1 MLLGVRR
8 IHRNIISNF
17 SGGKSM
23 KNSHYVPK
31 FILKKFSNKLCLYNV
46 KTREFREN
54 LKPEKAYCEKG
65 FYDDDTENNLNLKL
79 ETSFA
84 QLLNNKVLK
93 AKDKIELNRTEL
105 RLIKKFLLIS
115 IIRSIGSE
123 SVMQK
128 EKKFYD
134 DLIFSLKKQGFITS
148 KADEKKIRPF
158 IEEDIPNETPY
169 EYWMRTINVI
179 LDTDGSPE
187 EIKKHPKKTYP
198 AFRWASVIN
207 AGYLAFWDSEYNQ
220 DEFVITD
227 IGMTSENEI
236 GWNGI
241 TRYNMKKLNFLKSL
255 YPLVENNEDL
265 KSLIIKLL
273 EFTTYFHENFQM
285 FPISAKRMIV
295 LISPYFKF
303 IIQNN
308 LEKFAP
314 ELSDITMLNNK
325 KLYYPNQINLV
336 NNDFQKYHPDDKYI
350 YDINQLNSQETQY
363 CNALFLDRIDTT
375 LGFSS
380 VNKVIESLKY
390 YENLNIIPRID
401 YAPLIKII
409 MERDSNNLIK
419 KI

>member
-1 MLLGVRR
+1 
-8 IHRNIISNF
+8 
-17 SGGKSM
+17 M

-31 FILKKFSNKLCLYNV
+31 FILKNFSNKLCLYNV
-46 KTREFREN
+46 KTGEFREK

-65 FYDDDTENNLNLKL
+65 FYDDDTEINLNLKL

-84 QLLNNKVLK
+84 QLLNNKILK

-380 VNKVIESLKY
+380 VNKVIGSLKY

>member
-1 MLLGVRR
+1 
-8 IHRNIISNF
+8 
-17 SGGKSM
+17 M

-380 VNKVIESLKY
+380 VNKVIGSLKY

>member
-1 MLLGVRR
+1 
-8 IHRNIISNF
+8 
-17 SGGKSM
+17 
-23 KNSHYVPK
+23 
-31 FILKKFSNKLCLYNV
+31 
-46 KTREFREN
+46 
-54 LKPEKAYCEKG
+54 
-65 FYDDDTENNLNLKL
+65 
-79 ETSFA
+79 
-84 QLLNNKVLK
+84 
-93 AKDKIELNRTEL
+93 
-105 RLIKKFLLIS
+105 
-115 IIRSIGSE
+115 
-123 SVMQK
+123 
-128 EKKFYD
+128 
-134 DLIFSLKKQGFITS
+134 
-148 KADEKKIRPF
+148 
-158 IEEDIPNETPY
+158 
-169 EYWMRTINVI
+169 MRTINVI

-187 EIKKHPKKTYP
+187 EIFKHPKKTYP

-241 TRYNMKKLNFLKSL
+241 TRYNMKKLNFLLELFK
-255 YPLVENNEDL
+255 NEQNEKL
-265 KSLIIKLL
+265 KKEIDKNIYFIES
-273 EFTTYFHENFQM
+273 FHENFQM

-295 LISPYFKF
+295 LISPFYKF
-303 IIQNN
+303 R
-308 LEKFAP
+308 
-314 ELSDITMLNNK
+314 
-325 KLYYPNQINLV
+325 KLYKDLYSMPRLETLTKLV
-336 NNDFQKYHPDDKYI
+336 NEDLFSPNDVHYVYPQIDSTPKYHPDDKYI

-380 VNKVIESLKY
+380 VNKVIGSLKY

>member
-1 MLLGVRR
+1 
-8 IHRNIISNF
+8 
-17 SGGKSM
+17 M

-31 FILKKFSNKLCLYNV
+31 FILKNFSNKLCLYNV
-46 KTREFREN
+46 KTGEFREK

-65 FYDDDTENNLNLKL
+65 FYDDDTEINLNLKL

-84 QLLNNKVLK
+84 QLLNNKILK

-134 DLIFSLKKQGFITS
+134 DLIFSLKKQGSITS
-148 KADEKKIRPF
+148 KADEEKIRPF

-187 EIKKHPKKTYP
+187 EIFKHPKKTYP

-220 DEFVITD
+220 DEFIITD

-241 TRYNMKKLNFLKSL
+241 TGHNTKKLNFLL
-255 YPLVENNEDL
+255 ELVKNEQNEKL
-265 KSLIIKLL
+265 KKEI
-273 EFTTYFHENFQM
+273 Y
-285 FPISAKRMIV
+285 
-295 LISPYFKF
+295 
-303 IIQNN
+303 
-308 LEKFAP
+308 
-314 ELSDITMLNNK
+314 
-325 KLYYPNQINLV
+325 
-336 NNDFQKYHPDDKYI
+336 KYI
-350 YDINQLNSQETQY
+350 YL
-363 CNALFLDRIDTT
+363 
-375 LGFSS
+375 
-380 VNKVIESLKY
+380 
-390 YENLNIIPRID
+390 
-401 YAPLIKII
+401 
-409 MERDSNNLIK
+409 
-419 KI
+419 

>member
-1 MLLGVRR
+1 MLLGLRR

-23 KNSHYVPK
+23 KNSRYVPK

-46 KTREFREN
+46 KTGEFREK

-65 FYDDDTENNLNLKL
+65 FYDDDTEINLNLKL

-285 FPISAKRMIV
+285 FPISAKRMID

>member
-1 MLLGVRR
+1 
-8 IHRNIISNF
+8 
-17 SGGKSM
+17 M

-31 FILKKFSNKLCLYNV
+31 FILKNFSNKLCLYNV
-46 KTREFREN
+46 KTGEFREK

-65 FYDDDTENNLNLKL
+65 FYDDDTEINLNLKL

-84 QLLNNKVLK
+84 QLLNNKILK

-148 KADEKKIRPF
+148 KADEEKIRPF

-187 EIKKHPKKTYP
+187 EIFKHPKKTYP

-241 TRYNMKKLNFLKSL
+241 TRYNMKKLNFLLELFK
-255 YPLVENNEDL
+255 NEQNEKL
-265 KSLIIKLL
+265 KKEIYKNIYFIES
-273 EFTTYFHENFQM
+273 FHENFQM

-295 LISPYFKF
+295 LISPFYKF
-303 IIQNN
+303 R
-308 LEKFAP
+308 
-314 ELSDITMLNNK
+314 
-325 KLYYPNQINLV
+325 KLYKDLYSMPRLETLTKLV
-336 NNDFQKYHPDDKYI
+336 NEDLFSPNDVHYVYPQIDSTPKYHPDDKYI

-380 VNKVIESLKY
+380 VNKVIGSLKY

>member
-380 VNKVIESLKY
+380 VNKVIGSLKY

>member
-1 MLLGVRR
+1 
-8 IHRNIISNF
+8 
-17 SGGKSM
+17 M

-31 FILKKFSNKLCLYNV
+31 FILKNFSNKLCLYNV
-46 KTREFREN
+46 KTGEFREK

-65 FYDDDTENNLNLKL
+65 FYDDDTEINLNLKL

-148 KADEKKIRPF
+148 KADEEKIRPF

-187 EIKKHPKKTYP
+187 EIFKHPKKTYP

-220 DEFVITD
+220 DEFIITD

-241 TRYNMKKLNFLKSL
+241 TGHNTKKLNFLL
-255 YPLVENNEDL
+255 ELVKNEQNEKL
-265 KSLIIKLL
+265 KKEIDEYIYFIES
-273 EFTTYFHENFQM
+273 FHENFQM

-295 LISPYFKF
+295 LISPFYKF
-303 IIQNN
+303 R
-308 LEKFAP
+308 
-314 ELSDITMLNNK
+314 
-325 KLYYPNQINLV
+325 KLYKDLYSMPRLETLTKLV
-336 NNDFQKYHPDDKYI
+336 NEDLFSPNDVHYVYPQIDSTPKYHPDDKYI
-350 YDINQLNSQETQY
+350 YDINQLNSQEPQY

-380 VNKVIESLKY
+380 VNKVIGSLKY